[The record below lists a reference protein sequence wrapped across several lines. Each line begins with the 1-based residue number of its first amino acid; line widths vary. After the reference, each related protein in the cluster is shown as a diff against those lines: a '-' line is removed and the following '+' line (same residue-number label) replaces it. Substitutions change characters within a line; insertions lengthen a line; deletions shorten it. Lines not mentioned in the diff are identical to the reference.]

1 MRVPSLA
8 IYTFALLAAAD
19 LGSNALASTTP
30 SPTQTPEA
38 EATNLVVPV
47 NSATPVATTST
58 QKLANA
64 NPVVPVNT
72 ATPELAD
79 AKVVVPVNSATP
91 VATTST
97 QKLADAKVVVP
108 VNSATPVSTTSTP
121 KPADGNRV
129 VVPVNSATTPPVRAI
144 AAPETINTPQFTP
157 TAQTPRATPTRAV
170 NSSDLVVTATDVQV
184 VGVTGEL
191 QQVAQNAISTRP
203 GGDTSQS
210 QLQKDV
216 AAILETGLFADA
228 NVTTYAE
235 KNGLRAVFQVSP
247 VVVRS
252 VQLSGAQVLTPA
264 VANDIFKSQIGT
276 QISPAAITQG
286 VQQIKQW
293 YEKNGY
299 TLAQVIAVQPGRDG
313 VLAIQV
319 AEGIVGD
326 VKVRFVDK
334 EGNPTQGRTKEDF
347 LLREIK
353 LKSGQPFR
361 VDVAR
366 GDLQQLYQL
375 GLFENADVSLNGDPR
390 KVDVT
395 YELTEGKSRSVNVGG
410 GYSDNSGLYGT
421 LSYNDR
427 NLGGTNQQLGGNLQV
442 SPRDVQFDG
451 KFSSPYRASNPDRL
465 GYSVDAFRQREL
477 SATFNED
484 VKLPNGDQVREGRFG
499 GGVTVT
505 RPVGDFQGSVGLNY
519 TRTSIRDRDGNLSPV
534 DELGNRLSYSG
545 NGIDDKV
552 ALSAG
557 VVQDRRDNPVNP
569 SKGSLLSLSTEQS
582 IPVGNGNILMNRLQA
597 NYSQYVPVNLI
608 GNKNAEVL
616 AFNVQGGTT
625 IGNLPP
631 YEAFNLGGINSV
643 RGYGSGDVASGRS
656 FVLAS
661 AEYRFPIYQPVGG
674 VLFADFGS
682 DLGSGDT
689 VPGEPGTVR
698 DKPGAG
704 FGYGAGLRLSSPIG
718 LIRADFGINNEGD
731 SRLQFGIGQRF

>member
-8 IYTFALLAAAD
+8 IYTLAVLTAAD
-19 LGSNALASTTP
+19 LGSNALASTT
-30 SPTQTPEA
+30 PTQTPEA

-58 QKLANA
+58 QKLADA

-72 ATPELAD
+72 
-79 AKVVVPVNSATP
+79 ATP

-97 QKLADAKVVVP
+97 QKLADANPVVP
-108 VNSATPVSTTSTP
+108 VNTATPVSTTSTP

-157 TAQTPRATPTRAV
+157 TAQTPRATPTRV

-252 VQLSGAQVLTPA
+252 VQLSGAQVLTPT

-276 QISPAAITQG
+276 KISPAAITQG

-326 VKVRFVDK
+326 VKIRFVDK

-534 DELGNRLSYSG
+534 DELGNRLSYSE

-552 ALSAG
+552 ALTAG

-569 SKGSLLSLSTEQS
+569 SKGSVLSLSTEQS

-718 LIRADFGINNEGD
+718 LIRADFGINNQGD

>member
-8 IYTFALLAAAD
+8 IYTLAVLTAAD
-19 LGSNALASTTP
+19 LGSNALASTT
-30 SPTQTPEA
+30 PTQTPEA

-58 QKLANA
+58 QKLADA

-72 ATPELAD
+72 
-79 AKVVVPVNSATP
+79 ATP

-97 QKLADAKVVVP
+97 QKLADANPVVP
-108 VNSATPVSTTSTP
+108 VNTATPVSTTSTP

-157 TAQTPRATPTRAV
+157 TAQTPRATPTRV

-252 VQLSGAQVLTPA
+252 VQLSGAQVLTPT

-276 QISPAAITQG
+276 KISPAAITQG

-326 VKVRFVDK
+326 VKIRFVDK

-375 GLFENADVSLNGDPR
+375 GLFDNVDVSLNGDPR

-534 DELGNRLSYSG
+534 DELGNRLSYSE

-552 ALSAG
+552 ALTAG

-569 SKGSLLSLSTEQS
+569 SKGSVLSLSTEQS

-718 LIRADFGINNEGD
+718 LIRADFGINNQGD

>member
-108 VNSATPVSTTSTP
+108 VNTARPVSTTSTS

-157 TAQTPRATPTRAV
+157 TAQTPRTTPTRV

-276 QISPAAITQG
+276 NISPAAITQG

-326 VKVRFVDK
+326 VKIRFVDK

-718 LIRADFGINNEGD
+718 LIRADFGINNQGD